1 MLIIGLIGQKRVG
14 KDTVASIIKKYFVN
28 RDSDGNRDGNM
39 DIAGDANV
47 FTYALADPIKDIAR
61 IMFNFEENQLY
72 GHEKDVIDSKW
83 GIKPRDFF
91 EKFGTEIMQ
100 YDIYNY
106 LPGLKDTIPERKFW
120 VLSLLNKLKHHDN
133 NSIIIITDIRG
144 LHELEEIQKLNSYN
158 NNKVKFIKI
167 TRDTSILYNIPTPQM
182 QITHIT
188 QMEAGLI
195 PDNFIDYH
203 IHNNGSLTD
212 LENQTIQI
220 INDINSNGL
229 IQ

>member
-14 KDTVASIIKKYFVN
+14 KDTVASIIKKYIKEHN
-28 RDSDGNRDGNM
+28 NNNNHNNNNHNNN
-39 DIAGDANV
+39 NV

-72 GHEKDVIDSKW
+72 GHEKDIIDTKW

-106 LPGLKDTIPERKFW
+106 LPGLKDTIPERQFW
-120 VLSLLNKLKHHDN
+120 VLSLLHKIKHHSN

-144 LHELEEIQKLNSYN
+144 LHELEEIQKINDYN

-167 TRDTSILYNIPTPQM
+167 IRDASILTPQM
-182 QITHIT
+182 HIT

-203 IHNNGSLTD
+203 IHNNGTLTD

-220 INDINSNGL
+220 INDINYKEL

>member
-14 KDTVASIIKKYFVN
+14 KDTVASIIKKYIKEHN
-28 RDSDGNRDGNM
+28 NNNNNNNNN
-39 DIAGDANV
+39 NV

-72 GHEKDVIDSKW
+72 GHEKDIIDTKW

-100 YDIYNY
+100 YNIYNY

-120 VLSLLNKLKHHDN
+120 VLSLLHKIKHHSN

-144 LHELEEIQKLNSYN
+144 LHELEEIQKINDYN

-167 TRDTSILYNIPTPQM
+167 IRDASILTPQM
-182 QITHIT
+182 HIT
-188 QMEAGLI
+188 QIEAGLI

-203 IHNNGSLTD
+203 IHNNGTLTD

-220 INDINSNGL
+220 INDINYKEL